1 EEYSKSWYNKVLSYK
16 PKFGNPAKGVVFI
29 DCMSNSGVY
38 QYKNSIYSGTS
49 QRIEK
54 MFISQNGVKYEDKN
68 FKIVVNDNCLKRI
81 DCQKCTWRRVANKR
95 NNVEKLFFHLDVE
108 QFLTNECL
116 AILNEAK
123 KNDWYILLFYDPFN
137 ILINWESL
145 RPYLEYPKADI
156 ILTHFWGNDT
166 IRAIGQVNDEETK
179 TKYVR
184 AYGVSYEELEA
195 EFLVKTQHE
204 KTDYLRNRLVS
215 MINTVTPKKKI
226 IGYGP
231 IFNSKNS
238 VMYDIVSISTS
249 KASKVLLKNN
259 LYKGYKEDVSQKNRQ
274 LDLFDISYNEQDYV
288 ESRNSGTSEKDYFYS
303 GKHYAQVIYS
313 TFKDQYI
320 TKADYDK
327 FLNDHEYIPVD
338 CKTEVKFYLEQLYN
352 IVPDKKGQSI
362 LGYDFRNKETIKNE

>member
-1 EEYSKSWYNKVLSYK
+1 
-16 PKFGNPAKGVVFI
+16 
-29 DCMSNSGVY
+29 MSNSGVY

-156 ILTHFWGNDT
+156 ILTHF
-166 IRAIGQVNDEETK
+166 
-179 TKYVR
+179 
-184 AYGVSYEELEA
+184 
-195 EFLVKTQHE
+195 
-204 KTDYLRNRLVS
+204 
-215 MINTVTPKKKI
+215 
-226 IGYGP
+226 
-231 IFNSKNS
+231 
-238 VMYDIVSISTS
+238 
-249 KASKVLLKNN
+249 
-259 LYKGYKEDVSQKNRQ
+259 
-274 LDLFDISYNEQDYV
+274 
-288 ESRNSGTSEKDYFYS
+288 
-303 GKHYAQVIYS
+303 
-313 TFKDQYI
+313 
-320 TKADYDK
+320 
-327 FLNDHEYIPVD
+327 
-338 CKTEVKFYLEQLYN
+338 
-352 IVPDKKGQSI
+352 
-362 LGYDFRNKETIKNE
+362 